1 MDQQTLSL
9 KFKLAVGFAAFVC
22 IAAGL
27 YILVEYDLIS
37 YITLLINENTSPEL
51 FIILFIFLP
60 LAGVPISIFLLLLG
74 IKFGFG
80 YGLLLLEIIMPLH
93 MLLAFLL
100 AHTARKP
107 IVNYLVNRKHY
118 QIPEAPEDKALM
130 YSFLFLT
137 FPAFP
142 YSVKLYMLPL
152 AGFRFRYCFWLNWA
166 IQGTLCIPFVLLGES
181 AAELNVPLL
190 GATILIFIGLYFFL
204 NWVKKRYSMLQK
216 EKMT

>member
-1 MDQQTLSL
+1 MDHQPISL
-9 KFKLAVGFAAFVC
+9 KLKLALGFAAFVC
-22 IAAGL
+22 ITAGL
-27 YILVEYDLIS
+27 YIQFEYGLIQRIIS
-37 YITLLINENTSPEL
+37 LIDENTPPEL

-60 LAGVPISIFLLLLG
+60 LAGVPISFFVLLLG
-74 IKFGFG
+74 IKFGLG
-80 YGLLLLEIIMPLH
+80 YGLLLLEIILPVH
-93 MLLAFLL
+93 MLFAYFL
-100 AHTARKP
+100 AHTVRKP

-118 QIPEAPEDKALM
+118 QIPQAPEDKALM

-152 AGFRFRYCFWLNWA
+152 AGFQFRYCFWLNWA

-181 AAELNVPLL
+181 AADLNLPLF
-190 GATILIFIGLYFFL
+190 GVTVFAFIGLYFFL
-204 NWVKKRYSMLQK
+204 NWVKKRYTLLQK